1 MKKLLTLLAALG
13 ITVAVSTGCSGGGND
28 TSSKT
33 SNEAS
38 STASTETNTAD
49 AKTAS
54 GDADADSG
62 ETITLEVQYPY
73 GEIYDKLQKK
83 LAADFEA
90 KHPNIK
96 IKFRSSYEN
105 YEDASQK
112 VMRESITK
120 TMPDVTFQGLNRILP
135 LYERKIAVPLNQFI
149 TDTDK
154 TEGGLAESML
164 SPGRFGGKTY
174 GLPFAVSLPIA
185 YYNMDL
191 LKEAGADGTIP
202 KTWDEIFALANKV
215 NAVDG
220 KKGMFYV
227 WDMTG
232 NWFWLAPVMSQGGK
246 ILDNGKVAFNSEQG
260 KWAINTIARMNT
272 EANMPF
278 YKQTAARKSFIAGN
292 IGIYLSSTSDVQ
304 NIMDAIDGRF
314 EMVTGPFPDVR
325 ENGKLPAGGAAAIM
339 LAQDPKR
346 QQAAWKYIQYITGP
360 VGNQQI
366 AHFTGYMAPNP
377 KASEQLIADG
387 LYEDKPNHK
396 TALTALPFMD
406 TWVAFPGENGLK
418 ITDTIK
424 DHLESVVNG
433 ERSGEPEAVLQDMEK
448 DVNDLLP
455 Q

>member
-1 MKKLLTLLAALG
+1 MKRLLSLIAAVG
-13 ITVAVSTGCSGGGND
+13 FAVAAGTGCSGGGND

-33 SNEAS
+33 STETSAK
-38 STASTETNTAD
+38 ASTETSSAD
-49 AKTAS
+49 KPAS
-54 GDADADSG
+54 SDADTA

-112 VMRESITK
+112 VMREFITK

-149 TDTDK
+149 TDADK
-154 TEGGLAESML
+154 TEGGLGESMM
-164 SPGRFGGKTY
+164 SPGRFGDKTY

-185 YYNMDL
+185 YYNMEL
-191 LKEAGADGTIP
+191 LKQVGGGEPLPT
-202 KTWDEIFALANKV
+202 TWDEIFALAKKV
-215 NAVDG
+215 DALDD
-220 KKGMFYV
+220 KRGMFYV

-246 ILDNGKVAFNSEQG
+246 ILENGKVAFNSDEG

-278 YKQTAARKSFIAGN
+278 YKQSAARKSFIAGN

-304 NIMDAIDGRF
+304 NIMDSIDGRF

-325 ENGKLPAGGAAAIM
+325 ANGKLPVGGAAAIM
-339 LAQDPKR
+339 LATDPKR
-346 QQAAWKYIQYITGP
+346 QAAAWKYIHYITG
-360 VGNQQI
+360 VIGNQQI
-366 AHFTGYMAPNP
+366 AHYTGYMAPNP

-387 LYEDKPNHK
+387 LYDDKPNHK
-396 TALTALPFMD
+396 TALKALPYMD

-418 ITDTIK
+418 ITDAIK
-424 DHLESVVNG
+424 DHLESIVNG